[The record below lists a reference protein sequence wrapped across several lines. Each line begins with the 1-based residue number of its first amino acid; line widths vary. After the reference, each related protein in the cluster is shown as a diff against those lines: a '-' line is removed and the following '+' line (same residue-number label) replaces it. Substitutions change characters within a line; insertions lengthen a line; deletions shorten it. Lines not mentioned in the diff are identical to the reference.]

1 MGNEKLAIRAKAGD
15 KQALLDLWET
25 VRRVCFRIAGRY
37 GNMLSRAGL
46 DSGDIEQEL
55 FLAYHAALIAFD
67 PTGEYKF
74 TTFLTYHVKNGLRAV
89 LGIRRGSRE
98 LPPAPLSLDDPLGET
113 EDSDT
118 RGSLVPDPDAAQ
130 AFEDAES
137 RVWCEQLRDALD
149 ACIDELETKQAKA
162 VRGAYF
168 EGLTAEETGKLLN
181 VSASRAAQLKKAGLR
196 KLRQGKSLKRLRAF
210 RDEIISTQAY
220 HATGFNAWKS
230 GGSVEERIVIRLDE
244 LESNL
249 EPKT

>member
-1 MGNEKLAIRAKAGD
+1 MSNEQLAELAKGGD
-15 KQALLDLWET
+15 SDALMTLWAA

-37 GNMLSRAGL
+37 GNMLIRAGL
-46 DSGDIEQEL
+46 DTDDIAQEL
-55 FLAYHAALIAFD
+55 FLAFYAALTAFD
-67 PTGEYKF
+67 PEGGYRFVTY
-74 TTFLTYHVKNGLRAV
+74 LTYHVKNALRAV

-98 LPPAPLSLDDPLGET
+98 LPPVPVSLDSPLGDDEECT
-113 EDSDT
+113 MSDLFPDS
-118 RGSLVPDPDAAQ
+118 RAAQ
-130 AFEDAES
+130 AFADAES
-137 RVWCEQLRDALD
+137 RVWCEQLHSALD
-149 ACIDELETKQAKA
+149 QCIDTLEEKQAKA

-181 VSASRAAQLKKAGLR
+181 VSTSRAAQLKKAGLR

-230 GGSVEERIVIRLDE
+230 GGSVEERSVIRLDE